1 MHFTECFLEHP
12 HRTLLLVCTM
22 FTAHSSKIGISGY
35 KVNLSMIVD
44 LNKKI
49 LSAVYYNSVPVY
61 NRKVKK
67 FGGASINWWE

>member
-1 MHFTECFLEHP
+1 MHFTECFFEHP

-22 FTAHSSKIGISGY
+22 FTTHSSKIGISGY

-44 LNKKI
+44 LNNKI
-49 LSAVYYNSVPVY
+49 LSAVPVY

-67 FGGASINWWE
+67 FGSTSINWWE